1 MCLMDKPPLYPR
13 LFCYKKKIYTKN
25 YQQKTDL
32 KIKIPVAKVATYI
45 NNKNNNSNSYQQ
57 DLQASKH
64 DYIFLVLIFNNYQV
78 FWDSIDKYSFRL
90 WPTLIEHLSSRYNF
104 NKYKFHYT
112 VENRNIYCNQYIPIS
127 SLIKGNGLQIK
138 IDEN

>member
-1 MCLMDKPPLYPR
+1 MMDKPPLYPR
-13 LFCYKKKIYTKN
+13 LFCYKKKNYTKN

-45 NNKNNNSNSYQQ
+45 NNNNNSNSYQQ
-57 DLQASKH
+57 DLQ
-64 DYIFLVLIFNNYQV
+64 DIFLVLIFNNYQV
-78 FWDSIDKYSFRL
+78 FWDSIDKYSFKL
-90 WPTLIEHLSSRYNF
+90 WPTLIEHLSNRYNF

-112 VENRNIYCNQYIPIS
+112 VENRNIYCNQYIPVS